1 MTVTRAG
8 LMVLGAYLAVSV
20 SAASAADWPGWRG
33 PNRDAVSLEQGL
45 LQEWPA
51 PGPPLLWKVT
61 GVGAGWLRVNADVH
75 RQSLLLAPDAVV
87 TPWALAGF
95 AGLTEDDFAPL
106 LDLRPAVVVF
116 GSGATLR
123 FAHPRLTRAL
133 VAARI
138 GVETMDTAAA
148 CRTYN
153 ILAAEGRRVAAA
165 LIVEGTAAPASP
177 AAR

>member
-1 MTVTRAG
+1 VGYDFTVGVRPRQSESTSRGRRSRSTTHATPTLPHREKATTLKFHLATAAG
-8 LMVLGAYLAVSV
+8 NV
-20 SAASAADWPGWRG
+20 
-33 PNRDAVSLEQGL
+33 
-45 LQEWPA
+45 
-51 PGPPLLWKVT
+51 VT

>member
-1 MTVTRAG
+1 MI
-8 LMVLGAYLAVSV
+8 LP
-20 SAASAADWPGWRG
+20 SAFARGNRNRRRASADRAR
-33 PNRDAVSLEQGL
+33 
-45 LQEWPA
+45 
-51 PGPPLLWKVT
+51 PPTHAALPHREKATTLKFHLATAAGNVVT

-75 RQSLLLAPDAVV
+75 RQSLLLAPDAIV

-95 AGLTEDDFAPL
+95 AGLAEDDFAPL

-165 LIVEGTAAPASP
+165 LIVESNEAPGSP

>member
-1 MTVTRAG
+1 MILPSAFARGNRNRLRADADCARPPTHAT
-8 LMVLGAYLAVSV
+8 LPHREKATTLKFHLAT
-20 SAASAADWPGWRG
+20 AAG
-33 PNRDAVSLEQGL
+33 NV
-45 LQEWPA
+45 
-51 PGPPLLWKVT
+51 VT

-75 RQSLLLAPDAVV
+75 RQSLLLAPDAIV
-87 TPWALAGF
+87 TPWAPAGF